1 MTERYGSGYSDQGG
15 QRPSG
20 RGAVTE
26 RLARQEHGGDEI
38 DLTDEPWDEAAR
50 RDEAEDTASPAAR
63 ADEAE
68 DAVASPAARPD
79 EAEDTAS
86 PAARADE
93 AEDAVASPAARPDE
107 AEDTAS
113 PAARADEAEDAVA
126 SPAAR
131 PDEDLVSER
140 EMSGAF
146 EPAAPT
152 TDPAATQP
160 GSASIFDAGE
170 RAKQEDQNR
179 TGYEPALADVVPAG
193 DASPDVAGEDSRGAD
208 AVPAG
213 DVTPE
218 VAGEDSRGADAVPA
232 GDVTPEVAAEESR
245 AEVPEPT
252 LAPVGVPA
260 GPSSAAVMSGSLLGS
275 LDAGDIRSRFL
286 DIQAGFV
293 DEPRQAVEAAG
304 RFVDD
309 LVQQVTDALQGQRHQ
324 LTGTTA
330 EGSTEELRLAL
341 RAYRQFVDRLLGLAG

>member
-50 RDEAEDTASPAAR
+50 R
-63 ADEAE
+63 
-68 DAVASPAARPD
+68 
-79 EAEDTAS
+79 
-86 PAARADE
+86 
-93 AEDAVASPAARPDE
+93 DE

-193 DASPDVAGEDSRGAD
+193 DASPD
-208 AVPAG
+208 
-213 DVTPE
+213 